1 MNLYKSVFAASL
13 LLTSTSLLAAGVV
26 YVSGSKYTMNKADF
40 LQSGNNYT
48 AYLQVD
54 GDTGQQLIFDVD
66 ARVAGLGKESP
77 EKDCNT
83 SCHYKGPVD
92 FRYVV
97 EMQVSCSGIAIGSE
111 MDNRNELNDTWVDD
125 RSREVKLLVDNT
137 LTTGGNCQQL
147 QVDVKGV
154 DVDTIETIELDV
166 LVGEVF

>member
-1 MNLYKSVFAASL
+1 MELVKRTLAASMMFI
-13 LLTSTSLLAAGVV
+13 STGLFAGVV
-26 YVSGSKYTMNKADF
+26 YVSGSKFTLNKADF

-48 AYLQVD
+48 AYLEVD

-111 MDNRNELNDTWVDD
+111 MDNRNELNDTWVDN

-137 LTTGGNCQQL
+137 LVTGGNCQQL

-166 LVGEVF
+166 LIGEIF

>member
-1 MNLYKSVFAASL
+1 MKLAKSLLASSL
-13 LLTSTSLLAAGVV
+13 LLASTSLLAAGVV

-48 AYLQVD
+48 AYLDVD

-66 ARVAGLGKESP
+66 ARVTGMGKESP

-137 LTTGGNCQQL
+137 LVTGGNCQQL

-154 DVDTIETIELDV
+154 DVDSIDAIELDV
-166 LVGEVF
+166 LIGETF